1 MGFYMDGK
9 GDTGG
14 LLRGAELS
22 NQVTFWILCQP
33 PPSRFSNWW
42 SLPYWHVTTPPSS
55 SSFLF

>member
-1 MGFYMDGK
+1 MDGK

-55 SSFLF
+55 SFLF